1 MWKLFVEPFSSH
13 LTQLQTNLR
22 KSKMTNVSIINA
34 AVIPESFSGRFEYAS
49 SAVDTFDLFCRKYLN
64 ISRVFESPGGN
75 NISFAFPSSP
85 RRHVCAIDP
94 RQPNLESRKQ
104 FSGHHQITF
113 GAKSQLQRDTVS
125 ALKLS
130 DFVLDVAG
138 NTEKIRNASA
148 YGQNNIH
155 SSPIRMLVL
164 DTNDE
169 IDYHV
174 SDVVNVSL
182 SRTCFTQYSSR

>member
-1 MWKLFVEPFSSH
+1 MWKLVVEPYSSQ
-13 LTQLQTNLR
+13 LTQLQINLR

-34 AVIPESFSGRFEYAS
+34 AVIPESFSDRFENAS
-49 SAVDTFDLFCRKYLN
+49 SMVDTFDLFCRKYLN
-64 ISRVFESPGGN
+64 ISRVSVSPGGH
-75 NISFAFPSSP
+75 NISSVFPSSP

-94 RQPNLESRKQ
+94 RQPNFESRKQ
-104 FSGHHQITF
+104 FSGHHQITS
-113 GAKSQLQRDTVS
+113 GVKSQLQRDTVA

-138 NTEKIRNASA
+138 NTEKIRNVSA
-148 YGQNNIH
+148 YGQKNIH

-174 SDVVNVSL
+174 SDVMNVSL
-182 SRTCFTQYSSR
+182 SQTCFTQYSSR